1 MSIYTTEERIEM
13 VSNYIR
19 GMSAQEVVDNF
30 AASYPNRPVPSRSTV
45 QRFHEKFITTGC
57 IASSHLKRK
66 RTETVVDEEFKMEV
80 CLAVEENP
88 TNSLT
93 QFAEV
98 TGKSRSS
105 CYKAIRKEK
114 YKSFKV
120 RNVQELLPND
130 YFLRMQFCE
139 QWMERINNDP
149 TITNKIIFSD
159 ESTFCTNGTVN
170 KQNTRIWARENPYVI
185 QETHTQTRQKLN
197 VWAGILGDRIIGP
210 FFIEGSLNTAKYL
223 ELLQVQ
229 VIPALGNA
237 VQNGRIIFQHDGAPA
252 HSAATVTEFLNATF
266 PGRWIGRF
274 GPSKWPARSPDL
286 SPLDNFYW
294 GYLSSKVFDIVRG
307 RPNNIE
313 ELRNRIIEASRTI
326 TPRQLLNV
334 RRHFYNCLGFCLAQF
349 GGHFEQFI

>member
-57 IASSHLKRK
+57 ISSHLKRK

-88 TNSLT
+88 TNGLT

-149 TITNKIIFSD
+149 TITNKILFSD

-197 VWAGILGDRIIGP
+197 LWAGILGDRIIGP

-223 ELLQVQ
+223 
-229 VIPALGNA
+229 
-237 VQNGRIIFQHDGAPA
+237 IILFIY
-252 HSAATVTEFLNATF
+252 L
-266 PGRWIGRF
+266 
-274 GPSKWPARSPDL
+274 
-286 SPLDNFYW
+286 FY
-294 GYLSSKVFDIVRG
+294 
-307 RPNNIE
+307 
-313 ELRNRIIEASRTI
+313 
-326 TPRQLLNV
+326 
-334 RRHFYNCLGFCLAQF
+334 
-349 GGHFEQFI
+349 